1 MKKYVNHRNITL
13 IDRKRAEMKNFYIKT
28 AVTNLKKNLK
38 LYVPQIIAS
47 SVMFGI
53 LYIMIA
59 LADERALDN
68 SRGGNYIAAFMMMGV
83 LVMAILSLVIIFYS
97 NNFLMKRRKKEYGLY
112 HVLGLDKRHVIK
124 IMFFENVISHG
135 LSLILGTILG
145 MLFYR
150 MAILL
155 ITKIYNME
163 LVTGISV
170 INFKV
175 LLFSVVLFGFIYLS
189 TFIFNCVSITRLKT
203 TELLASSAYGEKEPK
218 VKWVMF
224 ILGLISLGSGYYL
237 AVAIQ
242 KPVEAIVFFFLAV
255 ILVIIGTY
263 FLFTAGSIFILKMLK
278 KNSRFYYKP
287 RNMISVSGM
296 LYRMK
301 QNAAGLASIAIL
313 ATGVLIMIAST
324 VTLYGGI
331 DKTLK
336 DQFPHDMYV
345 NMWKLRDRNG
355 NSESKYLGELMYV
368 GDLDLDETKEAVNV
382 ACNRLGLQL
391 TMFGKEKTLEVAYI
405 RNGSSL
411 ELFSEDFVRDNS
423 IQRHLEDDDTYVI
436 TFIDED
442 NYRMTT
448 GESIELS
455 NDEMAFGKL
464 SSNVWEPDSIRIA
477 GLELKNVKQL
487 EKTPVYSSVY
497 EVAKCFVMVTTT
509 ENIEKIFKEQSE
521 RYGDQKS
528 EFVERY
534 FADIDGE
541 DSNKWEL
548 DNVILDVAQERET
561 EEGVLVRINAR
572 EEWYERSEQY
582 LLNGSLLFLGILL
595 SIVCFFATALIIY
608 YKQITEGYD
617 DRNRF
622 QIMEKVG
629 LAKEEIKRT
638 IRSQILMVFFIPL
651 VVAGIH
657 TMMAYPILS
666 KMMSMLTTTGAN
678 IFLICIGVVFVIFSI
693 VYISIY
699 SITARTY
706 YRIVS

>member
-1 MKKYVNHRNITL
+1 
-13 IDRKRAEMKNFYIKT
+13 MKNFYIKT
-28 AVTNLKKNLK
+28 AITNLKKNLK

-53 LYIMIA
+53 LYIMIS
-59 LADERALDN
+59 LAGERALDN
-68 SRGGNYIAAFMMMGV
+68 SRGGNYIGAFMIVGV
-83 LVMAILSLVIIFYS
+83 LVMGILSFIIIFYS
-97 NNFLMKRRKKEYGLY
+97 NNFLMKRRKREYGLY

-135 LSLILGTILG
+135 LSIILGTVIG

-150 MAILL
+150 LSILL
-155 ITKIYNME
+155 IMNIYDME
-163 LVTGISV
+163 LVTGITLIS
-170 INFKV
+170 FTALV
-175 LLFSVVLFGFIYLS
+175 LSVVLFAIIYLS
-189 TFIFNCVSITRLKT
+189 TFIFNCISIKRLKT

-218 VKWVMF
+218 VKWILFV
-224 ILGLISLGSGYYL
+224 LGLLSLGSGYYI
-237 AVAIQ
+237 AVTIQ
-242 KPVEAIVFFFLAV
+242 KPVEALAFFFLAV

-278 KNSRFYYKP
+278 KNSGFYYKP

-324 VTLYGGI
+324 VTLYRGI
-331 DKTLK
+331 DKTIK
-336 DQFPHDMYV
+336 DQFPHDMYF
-345 NMWKLRDRNG
+345 NMWELYDRTEE
-355 NSESKYLGELMYV
+355 SEYMFN
-368 GDLDLDETKEAVNV
+368 GDLSYDEIEGTISE
-382 ACNRLGLQL
+382 ACNRLDLKL
-391 TMFGKEKTLEVAYI
+391 TMFGKEKTLEVAYV
-405 RNGSSL
+405 RNGNSL
-411 ELFSEDFVRDNS
+411 ELFSEDIIKDEW
-423 IQRHLEDDDTYVI
+423 IQRHFEDEDTFVI
-436 TFIDED
+436 TFIDTD
-442 NYRMTT
+442 TYKMIT

-464 SSNVWEPDSIRIA
+464 TGYSWNPDSIRIA
-477 GLELKNVKQL
+477 GLELKNVKKL
-487 EKTPVYSSVY
+487 EKTPVHSDVT
-497 EVAKCFVMVTTT
+497 EVAKCFAMVITA
-509 ENIEKIFKEQSE
+509 ENLEKIYNEQAE
-521 RYGDQKS
+521 RYGHQKS
-528 EFVERY
+528 EYEERF
-534 FADIDGE
+534 FADIEGD
-541 DSNKWEL
+541 DVMKQEL
-548 DNVILDVAQERET
+548 ESTLIEVAQEREA
-561 EEGVLVRINAR
+561 EEGILIRINSR
-572 EEWYERSEQY
+572 TEWEERSESY
-582 LLNGSLLFLGILL
+582 LFNGSLLFLGILL

-629 LAKEEIKRT
+629 LAKDEIKRT

-651 VVAGIH
+651 LVAGIH
-657 TMMAYPILS
+657 TLMAYPILS

-678 IFLICIGVVFVIFSI
+678 IFLICIGVVFLIFSI

-699 SITARTY
+699 SITAKTY

>member
-1 MKKYVNHRNITL
+1 
-13 IDRKRAEMKNFYIKT
+13 MKNFYIKT
-28 AVTNLKKNLK
+28 AITNLKKNLK

-53 LYIMIA
+53 LYIMMA
-59 LADERALDN
+59 LTDERALDN
-68 SRGGNYIAAFMMMGV
+68 SRGGNYIGAFMAMGV
-83 LVMAILSLVIIFYS
+83 LVMTILSFIIIFYS
-97 NNFLMKRRKKEYGLY
+97 NNFLMKRRKREYGLY
-112 HVLGLDKRHVIK
+112 HVLGLDKKHVIK
-124 IMFFENVISHG
+124 IMLCENVISHG
-135 LSLILGTILG
+135 LSMILGTVIG

-150 MAILL
+150 MCILL
-155 ITKIYNME
+155 IMKIYNME
-163 LVTGISV
+163 LVTGIRPINPRALSV
-170 INFKV
+170 AI
-175 LLFSVVLFGFIYLS
+175 VLFLIIYLS
-189 TFIFNCVSITRLKT
+189 AFIFNCISIKRLKT

-218 VKWVMF
+218 VKWIMF
-224 ILGLISLGSGYYL
+224 FLGLLSLGSGYYI
-237 AVAIQ
+237 AVTIQ
-242 KPVEAIVFFFLAV
+242 KPVEAIVFFVLAV

-296 LYRMK
+296 IYRMK

-313 ATGVLIMIAST
+313 ATGVLIMIACT

-331 DKTLK
+331 DKTIK
-336 DQFPHDMYV
+336 DMFPHDIYID
-345 NMWKLRDRNG
+345 MWKLRDKTNT
-355 NSESKYLGELMYV
+355 NEYKYY
-368 GDLDLDETKEAVNV
+368 GDLEYLSDLDYDEVKESVNG
-382 ACNRLGLQL
+382 ACDRLGLRL
-391 TMFGKEKTLEVAYI
+391 TEFGKEKTLEVAYV
-405 RNGSSL
+405 RNGNSL
-411 ELFSEDFVRDNS
+411 ELFSEDFIKDEWMRS
-423 IQRHLEDDDTYVI
+423 HLEDDDTYVI
-436 TFIDED
+436 TFIDTD
-442 NYRMTT
+442 TYKILT
-448 GESIELS
+448 GESLILS

-464 SSNVWEPDSIRIA
+464 TSNTWNPDSIRIA
-477 GLELKNVKQL
+477 GLELKNVKKL
-487 EKTPVYSSVY
+487 EKTPVYSDVA
-497 EVAKCFVMVTTT
+497 EVAKCFVMVTTA
-509 ENIEKIFKEQSE
+509 ENLEKIYKEQAD
-521 RYGDQKS
+521 RYGHQKS
-528 EFVERY
+528 EFEESF
-534 FADIDGE
+534 FADIEGDE
-541 DSNKWEL
+541 TKKLEL
-548 DNVILDVAQERET
+548 ETTIINVAEEREND
-561 EEGVLVRINAR
+561 ESILIRMNSR
-572 EEWYERSEQY
+572 MEWYERAESY

-657 TMMAYPILS
+657 TLMAYPILS

-693 VYISIY
+693 IYISIY

>member
-1 MKKYVNHRNITL
+1 
-13 IDRKRAEMKNFYIKT
+13 MKNFYIKT
-28 AVTNLKKNLK
+28 AITNLKKNLK

-53 LYIMIA
+53 LYIMLA
-59 LADERALDN
+59 LAGERALDN
-68 SRGGNYIAAFMMMGV
+68 SRGGNYIAAFMIVGVIVMG
-83 LVMAILSLVIIFYS
+83 ILSFIIIFYS
-97 NNFLMKRRKKEYGLY
+97 NNFLMKRRKREYGLY

-124 IMFFENVISHG
+124 IMLFENVISHG
-135 LSLILGTILG
+135 LSIILGTVIG

-150 MAILL
+150 LCILL
-155 ITKIYNME
+155 ILKIYNME
-163 LVTGISV
+163 LVTGISPISV
-170 INFKV
+170 MALSVAV
-175 LLFSVVLFGFIYLS
+175 LLFLFIYFS
-189 TFIFNCVSITRLKT
+189 TFIFNCISIIRLKT

-218 VKWVMF
+218 VKWIMF
-224 ILGLISLGSGYYL
+224 ILGLLSLGSGYYL

-242 KPVEAIVFFFLAV
+242 KPVEAILFFFLAV

-263 FLFTAGSIFILKMLK
+263 FLFTAGSIFILKVLK

-296 LYRMK
+296 IYRMK

-313 ATGVLIMIAST
+313 ATGVLIMIACT

-331 DKTLK
+331 DKTIK

-345 NMWKLRDRNG
+345 NMWKLQDRTKD
-355 NSESKYLGELMYV
+355 SEYMYL
-368 GDLDLDETKEAVNV
+368 GDLDQDEVKEAIHE
-382 ACNRLGLQL
+382 ACDRLGLRL
-391 TMFGKEKTLEVAYI
+391 TTFGKEKTLEVAYV
-405 RNGSSL
+405 RNGNSL
-411 ELFSEDFVRDNS
+411 ELFSEDFIRDGRILS
-423 IQRHLEDDDTYVI
+423 HVEDDDTYVI
-436 TFIDED
+436 TFIDTD
-442 NYRMTT
+442 TYKMIT

-464 SSNVWEPDSIRIA
+464 TSNNWNPDSIRVA
-477 GLELKNVKQL
+477 GLELKNVKEL
-487 EKTPVYSSVY
+487 KKTPVYSDVE
-497 EVAKCFVMVTTT
+497 EVAKCFVMVITA
-509 ENIEKIFKEQSE
+509 ENIEKIYKEQAE
-521 RYGDQKS
+521 RYGGQKS
-528 EFVERY
+528 QFEESF
-534 FADIDGE
+534 FADIEGDE
-541 DSNKWEL
+541 TKKQEL
-548 DNVILDVAQERET
+548 ETTIINVAQEKENEGILIRMNSRT
-561 EEGVLVRINAR
+561 EWN
-572 EEWYERSEQY
+572 ERTESYQ
-582 LLNGSLLFLGILL
+582 LNGSLLFLGILL

-622 QIMEKVG
+622 QLMEKVG

-651 VVAGIH
+651 LVAGIH
-657 TMMAYPILS
+657 TLMAYPILS